1 MSPEIEYYFGYYF
14 YAPQGR
20 FQPCGMFTIEHII
33 AALVCL
39 SVVVFALA
47 FSRKKNIDEAFD
59 LKIIRFFAFLLTF
72 LEIIKIAHSFIYGD
86 YHLDAWFPLSYC
98 GLFIYSLWMV
108 GYGKGKIKRCGEVFI
123 AYGCA
128 FAGLMFLIFPT
139 TSLMLFPI
147 WHYFSVYSLLFHTV
161 MMFVG
166 IRLLLAERK
175 FNKSTYKYYFS
186 YVLFFAIISIVMNSI
201 YGCNLMNLREPYNI
215 PIQLL
220 QDIYN
225 AFNPAYT
232 IIGLVIYMLVPL
244 LVAGILGKFKE
255 KKKEKSE

>member
-1 MSPEIEYYFGYYF
+1 LPSENEYYLGYYF

-20 FQPCGMFTIEHII
+20 FGSCGMFTLEHII
-33 AALVCL
+33 SAIICIFAVVCL
-39 SVVVFALA
+39 LVFLYKRNVGEGFNQKIVRISAISLTVLE
-47 FSRKKNIDEAFD
+47 I
-59 LKIIRFFAFLLTF
+59 LKIS
-72 LEIIKIAHSFIYGD
+72 HSFIYGD

-98 GLFIYSLWMV
+98 GLFIYALWMA
-108 GYGKGKIKRCGEVFI
+108 GFGKGKVKRCGEVFI

-147 WHYFSVYSLLFHTV
+147 WHYFSIYSLLFHSV

-166 IRLLLAERK
+166 IRLLLTENK
-175 FNKSTYKYYFS
+175 FNKSTYLYYFA

-201 YGCNLMNLREPYNI
+201 FDCNLMNLREPYNI
-215 PIQLL
+215 PIQIL

-225 AFNPAYT
+225 AFNYAYT
-232 IIGLVIYMLVPL
+232 VIGLIIYMLVPL
-244 LVAGILGKFKE
+244 LMAAVFGKFHTKN
-255 KKKEKSE
+255 KEKSE